1 MNLTVVTPSAALP
14 VSLADIKLHLRLDT
28 DTSVEDSLLSLLA
41 RTSAERCSHETGRA
55 MLTTGYR
62 LEADI
67 GETLRLPRPPLVSI
81 TSVVLTDADGN
92 ETTLTESGYTLK
104 TTRAQALLMVTDP
117 GDAVSV
123 AVVFQAGYGAAA
135 DDLPEALAAWI
146 LLDVATLY
154 EQRTAVTAGN
164 ANAVPYPF
172 VGGLLDS
179 YRVSY

>member
-14 VSLADIKLHLRLDT
+14 VSLADVKLHLRLDT
-28 DTSVEDSLLSLLA
+28 DTDVEDSLLTRLV

-55 MLTTGYR
+55 MLTTVYR

-67 GETLRLPRPPLVSI
+67 GETLRLPRPPLVSV

-92 ETTLTESGYTLK
+92 ETALLESGYTVK
-104 TTRAQALLMVTDP
+104 TTRAQALLTVTDP
-117 GDAVSV
+117 GDAVAV
-123 AVVFQAGYGAAA
+123 TVVFQSGYGAAA

-154 EQRTAVTAGN
+154 EQRQAVTAGN

-172 VGGLLDS
+172 VGGLLDG

>member
-14 VSLADIKLHLRLDT
+14 VALADVKLHLRLDT
-28 DTSVEDSLLSLLA
+28 DTSVEDSLLTRLV
-41 RTSAERCSHETGRA
+41 RTAAERCSHETGRA
-55 MLTTGYR
+55 MLATVYR

-67 GETLRLPRPPLVSI
+67 TETLRLPRPPLVSI

-92 ETTLTESGYTLK
+92 DTTLTADGYTVK
-104 TTRAQALLMVTDP
+104 TTSAHAVLTVPDP
-117 GDAVSV
+117 GDAVTV
-123 AVVFQAGYGAAA
+123 TVVYQAGYGAAA
-135 DDLPEALAAWI
+135 DDLPEALASWI
-146 LLDVATLY
+146 LLDVGTLY
-154 EQRTAVTAGN
+154 EQRQAVTAGN